1 LAKWMWLRLLCHM
14 WGRSRGKPLFLASPP
29 STNCKM
35 TSPWLQ
41 IGSRFLLGVWQGF
54 YRSQWRST
62 WKSPAK
68 GHPTVLQDT
77 YGLLHTVH
85 RAVLPVWCG
94 IRFVT
99 DKIIPPF
106 QKYKKTDKI
115 SPKMCWHER
124 SCNNR

>member
-41 IGSRFLLGVWQGF
+41 IGSRFLLWVWQGF

-68 GHPTVLQDT
+68 GPLLFFKTRMACCTQFTAHCAACMVWYPVCYWQNYPSFSKIKKNWQD
-77 YGLLHTVH
+77 
-85 RAVLPVWCG
+85 
-94 IRFVT
+94 
-99 DKIIPPF
+99 
-106 QKYKKTDKI
+106 
-115 SPKMCWHER
+115 
-124 SCNNR
+124 